1 MINANA
7 YIYELSNNHFV
18 KKEEIIIDDFSFD
31 LSTYFENSMEG
42 ANYTVGNN
50 TVYMLGILPE
60 IEIFE
65 MGQIPVCKTKPEIPV
80 MSIFKAQ
87 VSGNGF
93 ITYTKLY
100 EGDYDDATISKYKN
114 I

>member
-31 LSTYFENSMEG
+31 LSTYFENSMEC
-42 ANYTVGNN
+42 ANYTVSNN
-50 TVYMLGILPE
+50 TVYMIGIIPE

-65 MGQIPVCKTKPEIPV
+65 MGQIPVYKKPEIPV